1 MALRLRNTL
10 CTLALLGIL
19 GFHLGQLWVPNPI
32 ARYPDLYWIANNTM
46 SFFMCALMSVY
57 GHVKMYELA
66 C

>member
-1 MALRLRNTL
+1 MRNTL

-19 GFHLGQLWVPNPI
+19 GFHLGQLWVPDPI
-32 ARYPDLYWIANNTM
+32 ARYPDVYWIVNNTM
-46 SFFMCALMSVY
+46 SFSMCVLMSVY